1 MVAHN
6 ARQRHRSALMPVEWR
21 TGRART
27 KLFDFF
33 QITDYALYV
42 MNDSPEEEE
51 DDDILIGE
59 GDDWPETTA
68 MASMLP

>member
-42 MNDSPEEEE
+42 MNDSPQEEE
-51 DDDILIGE
+51 DD
-59 GDDWPETTA
+59 
-68 MASMLP
+68 AS